1 MTSQLQ
7 IKSKSLY
14 EQDFNLWLDET
25 VKKLKSGKLND
36 IDLEN
41 LIEEIEDLGNSN
53 KHALSSYMRQLL
65 RHLLKIQYWESERDY
80 CLRGWNTEVTNFRFE
95 IASILRR
102 NPSLRSQCLETF
114 EGEYQK
120 SRKIFIEESQVN
132 STLVPESPPFTID
145 QALDPN
151 WQPWNQ

>member
-1 MTSQLQ
+1 MKIQL
-7 IKSKSLY
+7 KPKAKSLY
-14 EQDFNLWLDET
+14 QQDFNLWLDET
-25 VKKLKSGKLND
+25 VKKLKSGNFND
-36 IDLEN
+36 LDLEN
-41 LIEEIEDLGNSN
+41 LIEEVEDLGNRN
-53 KHALSSYMRQLL
+53 KHALSSYVRQLL

-95 IASILRR
+95 IGLILRR
-102 NPSLRSQCLETF
+102 NPSLRSQCTEMF
-114 EGEYQK
+114 EEEYQK

-132 STLVPESPPFTID
+132 SSLVPESPPFTLE